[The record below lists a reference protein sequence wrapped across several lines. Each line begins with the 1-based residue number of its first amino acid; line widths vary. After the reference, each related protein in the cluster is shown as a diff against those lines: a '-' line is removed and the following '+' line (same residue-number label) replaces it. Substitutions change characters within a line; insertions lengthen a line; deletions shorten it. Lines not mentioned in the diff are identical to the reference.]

1 MKKSEPKDYGYED
14 GGIEHPSGWSIEG
27 GEEAYYDALK
37 VYNNDVTEKP
47 NEDEMIQMNNAYD
60 EAKRL
65 HTTEIRKKAFD
76 FFEGDNY
83 TQGFPDDYDG
93 CVYMV
98 AEFAEFL
105 TTNLYN
111 ELAEVRENFKRHTI
125 GCEHW
130 KGSKILLIENL
141 KKEVEVL
148 TQKVNEINDIVD
160 NPDFDMRSN
169 EYRIWEIINGIP
181 E

>member
-1 MKKSEPKDYGYED
+1 MTNKD
-14 GGIEHPSGWSIEG
+14 
-27 GEEAYYDALK
+27 L
-37 VYNNDVTEKP
+37 TERP
-47 NEDEMIQMNNAYD
+47 NEQERIYMNNAYD

-65 HTTEIRKKAFD
+65 HSEEIIQEAFN
-76 FFEGDNY
+76 FLEGEKY
-83 TQGFPDDYDG
+83 TQGFPDDWDG
-93 CVYMV
+93 CVYIV

-105 TTNLYN
+105 NTKLYN
-111 ELAEVRENFKRHTI
+111 ELAEVRENFNRHTI

-130 KGSKILLIENL
+130 KGSKLIIIENL
-141 KKEVEVL
+141 KKEVEAL